1 VIEYESGEDEPTVRR
16 VNPAFRETFGVAAE
30 PAGRDLETV
39 LASAADTPDADECDS
54 DTSGEDERD
63 TGREPTTGGQ
73 AAGEPADAGTAADG
87 SAAAKV
93 VDRVRAGEALAVRVT
108 CGTETGS
115 RSFLLRTLPAGE
127 GGYVVY
133 SDLPAASVSPDRVD
147 MVDALAHDI
156 RNPLEVAEIYL
167 EAARESGEDAH
178 FAEVEAAH
186 ERLEH
191 IAEDALR
198 LTKEGRVIDE
208 PSPTDVDAV
217 VTEAWRSVRADGAA
231 LRAGDVGTAVADA
244 DRLQQLFENLFRN
257 AVTHCGEDVT
267 VEVGPLGADDGAVTG
282 FYVADDGPG
291 IPPAE
296 RDQVLEP
303 GYTTA
308 VDGTGLGLPI
318 VLEIADAHGWR
329 VDVTESS
336 SGGARFEF
344 TGVAPADG

>member
-1 VIEYESGEDEPTVRR
+1 
-16 VNPAFRETFGVAAE
+16 
-30 PAGRDLETV
+30 
-39 LASAADTPDADECDS
+39 
-54 DTSGEDERD
+54 
-63 TGREPTTGGQ
+63 
-73 AAGEPADAGTAADG
+73 
-87 SAAAKV
+87 
-93 VDRVRAGEALAVRVT
+93 
-108 CGTETGS
+108 
-115 RSFLLRTLPAGE
+115 
-127 GGYVVY
+127 
-133 SDLPAASVSPDRVD
+133 
-147 MVDALAHDI
+147 
-156 RNPLEVAEIYL
+156 
-167 EAARESGEDAH
+167 
-178 FAEVEAAH
+178 
-186 ERLEH
+186 
-191 IAEDALR
+191 
-198 LTKEGRVIDE
+198 
-208 PSPTDVDAV
+208 VDAV

-267 VEVGPLGADDGAVTG
+267 VEVGALGADDGAVTG

-296 RDQVLEP
+296 RDRVLEP